1 MVDRHVVS
9 SRLSALDGYLAE
21 LRAFQDR
28 SREEFIASPGLHHLA
43 ERYLHLACECVLDI
57 AQHVISDL
65 GLRQAEGYKD
75 SIAVLG
81 EEGIL
86 ETELAEALER
96 WMGLRKVLVHL
107 YLKIDHG
114 RIYDAIVSGTEDLKR
129 FADRM
134 GRFLEDG
141 PGD

>member
-1 MVDRHVVS
+1 MVDRDLLS

-21 LRAFQDR
+21 LRVFRER
-28 SREEFIASPGLHHLA
+28 SRKEF
-43 ERYLHLACECVLDI
+43 

-75 SIAVLG
+75 AIAVLR

-86 ETELAEALER
+86 EAELAEAVEG
-96 WMGLRKVLVHL
+96 WMGLRNVLVHL

-114 RIYDAIVSGTEDLKR
+114 RTYDAITTGIGDLER
-129 FADRM
+129 FAARM
-134 GRFLEDG
+134 AGYLSE
-141 PGD
+141 

>member
-1 MVDRHVVS
+1 MVDRDLLS

-21 LRAFQDR
+21 LRVFRER
-28 SREEFIASPGLHHLA
+28 SRKEFVATPGLHHLA

-75 SIAVLG
+75 AIAVLR

-86 ETELAEALER
+86 EAELAEAVQG
-96 WMGLRKVLVHL
+96 WMGLRNVLVHL

-114 RIYDAIVSGTEDLKR
+114 RTYDAITTGFGDLER
-129 FADRM
+129 FAAQMAHYLR
-134 GRFLEDG
+134 DG
-141 PGD
+141 